1 LKTPPDFP
9 YRSDLYVLPRRGWK
23 SLATSG
29 FSAFSYYVN
38 KERQKN
44 LAVCYTL
51 GMSGE
56 EPHEPPSSMIDRVHK
71 LQRKLNE
78 SEELIKTPLAT
89 YHNPYLRDPRYLNSP
104 LLDEISRLKLPEL
117 TRTEVEGVTEDL
129 RLKGPLTIRR
139 LIPTEDEA
147 KFIIIPSLGI
157 GGRAISDHEAR
168 LYFDPLNTHVV
179 ESLSYWAGRE
189 IAHELNHLTRWQA
202 KIRGKTLLDAFIFEG
217 LATVYEEHYGNRYQP
232 TLWGQALSKEQ
243 IVSEWQKAQQ
253 ENPLFR
259 QVISEICKGC

>member
-1 LKTPPDFP
+1 
-9 YRSDLYVLPRRGWK
+9 
-23 SLATSG
+23 
-29 FSAFSYYVN
+29 
-38 KERQKN
+38 
-44 LAVCYTL
+44 
-51 GMSGE
+51 
-56 EPHEPPSSMIDRVHK
+56 MIDRVHK

-253 ENPLFR
+253 ELDSTDYDREDWFFGRHHGHPLWTGYALGTAIVQSYSDRHPDESMSQLVRKTSATILRKSGFSLA
-259 QVISEICKGC
+259 SEVE